1 MIRVKICG
9 ITRPEDAALAVELG
23 AWAIG
28 FVFWP
33 ASPRFVSPSAAAEI
47 AAAVPERVERVGVF
61 VNQPTEH
68 ILATVAGVKL
78 SIVQLHGTETA
89 EECLEVAHPVIKA
102 VGLTGS
108 ADEERVLAMPPAV
121 TVLLDA
127 HDPARFGGTGR
138 TVDWASAARI
148 ARARP
153 VVLSGGLRVENVADA
168 IAMTRPYAVDVSSG
182 VEARPGIKA
191 PDRLRAFMAAVRA
204 AGQGFA

>member
-33 ASPRFVSPSAAAEI
+33 ASPRFVSPSAAAAI
-47 AAAVPERVERVGVF
+47 AAAVPEGVERVGVF
-61 VNQPTEH
+61 VNQPVDH
-68 ILATVAGVKL
+68 IRATASEVNL
-78 SIVQLHGTETA
+78 SIVQLHGHESA
-89 EECLEVAHPVIKA
+89 AECLEVGRPVIKA
-102 VGLTGS
+102 VGLSGS
-108 ADEERVLAMPPAV
+108 ADEARALAMPPAV

-138 TVDWASAARI
+138 AIDWASAARI

-153 VVLSGGLRVENVADA
+153 VVLSGGLRIENVAEA
-168 IAMTRPYAVDVSSG
+168 IATTRPYAIDVSSG

-191 PDRLRAFMAAVRA
+191 PDRLRAFMAGVRA
-204 AGQGFA
+204 AGQGSA